1 MSWQNLLRGLM
12 LLLFYGFSFWRI
24 VKSNK
29 GNRVIECGSL
39 ALMCMAVLLVL
50 AKVPNIPDWMPGAVG
65 LLLLLLC
72 LATMGF
78 LVQQGYRAIK
88 RRLWKSN

>member
-1 MSWQNLLRGLM
+1 MSWQNLLRGLVI
-12 LLLFYGFSFWRI
+12 LLFYGFSSWRI
-24 VKSNK
+24 AKSNS

-39 ALMCMAVLLVL
+39 ALFCMAVLLVL

-78 LVQQGYRAIK
+78 LVQQGCRAIK
-88 RRLWKSN
+88 RRFWK